1 SAGNLNQMIDAVLR
15 DGYAIAQEYLPKAKD
30 GDLRLLMLNGR
41 PLEVDGT
48 YACIRRYNDSGD
60 ARSNIS
66 AGGKYEM
73 AVPDADALRL
83 AELVAPKLIRDGMY
97 FVGLD
102 IVGDKLMEVNVDTP
116 GGINMI
122 EELTGLDFA
131 GCILDDLE
139 RKLRLRTHYGETLA
153 NVELAML

>member
-1 SAGNLNQMIDAVLR
+1 MIDAVIR

-116 GGINMI
+116 GGINMV
-122 EELTGLDFA
+122 EELTGLDFS
-131 GCILDDLE
+131 GHIIDDLE
-139 RKLRLRTHYGETLA
+139 RKLRLRKHYGRALT

>member
-1 SAGNLNQMIDAVLR
+1 
-15 DGYAIAQEYLPKAKD
+15 
-30 GDLRLLMLNGR
+30 
-41 PLEVDGT
+41 
-48 YACIRRYNDSGD
+48 
-60 ARSNIS
+60 
-66 AGGKYEM
+66 M

-116 GGINMI
+116 GGINMV
-122 EELTGLDFA
+122 EELTGLDFS
-131 GCILDDLE
+131 GHIIDDLE
-139 RKLRLRTHYGETLA
+139 RKLRLRKHYGRALT